1 MVAPE
6 HKIVNFNFVSPFMST
21 EYTNKCL
28 ANTAV
33 DLPQGRP
40 SFCPSVRGPR
50 STFLSPMDFSSP
62 LEVNYAEHILMQ
74 NRMDVELDD
83 IPALTNQH
91 L

>member
-21 EYTNKCL
+21 EHTNKYL

-40 SFCPSVRGPR
+40 SSCPSVRGPR
-50 STFLSPMDFSSP
+50 STFLSPMDSSSP